1 VAPEAGKEIEA
12 AAREAE
18 VAAGAGAGSKSG
30 SRRIIVSRV
39 AMCAAPVHSH
49 STRVRRIPL
58 TVGLDR
64 PQSWKIGYPHPYFV
78 NKFLVFLRL
87 QVGLRR
93 KILITKKFPA
103 KSSRIRSYVTF
114 RPLLAA
120 SVLKRGAKRTC
131 RDDDLKE
138 DF

>member
-1 VAPEAGKEIEA
+1 MVPGYTIHGFAVAILQGCVFRRAE
-12 AAREAE
+12 REANRG
-18 VAAGAGAGSKSG
+18 VPW
-30 SRRIIVSRV
+30 
-39 AMCAAPVHSH
+39 M
-49 STRVRRIPL
+49 
-58 TVGLDR
+58 
-64 PQSWKIGYPHPYFV
+64 IGYPHPYFV